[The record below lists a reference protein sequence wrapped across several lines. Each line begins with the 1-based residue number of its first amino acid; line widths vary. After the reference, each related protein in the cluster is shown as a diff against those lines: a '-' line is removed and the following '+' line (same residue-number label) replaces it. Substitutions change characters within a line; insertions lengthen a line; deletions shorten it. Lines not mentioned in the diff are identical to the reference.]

1 MAKTSLET
9 TTEALRMIGVVAVDE
24 SPTAAEHERAK
35 QHLEAVF
42 AELDDRIGIA
52 AEWTIETIP
61 DRLWPFMAAAV
72 GGSVCTAYGKPELT
86 GMRQYGISG
95 VCADE
100 FGNEVSQPTMAQFF

>member
-9 TTEALRMIGVVAVDE
+9 TTEALRMIGVAAVDE
-24 SPTAAEHERAK
+24 SPAAPDHERAK

-42 AELDDRIGIA
+42 SELDDRIGIA

-72 GGSVCTAYGKPELT
+72 AGSVCTSYGMPQYT
-86 GMRQYGISG
+86 GLRDYGIRM

-100 FGNEVSQPTMAQFF
+100 FGNEVRRPTEAQFF

>member
-9 TTEALRMIGVVAVDE
+9 TTEALRLIGVTAVDE
-24 SPTAAEHERAK
+24 SPVAADHARAK

-61 DRLWPFMAAAV
+61 DRLWPFMASAV
-72 GGSVCTAYGKPELT
+72 AGSVCTAYGMPQYT
-86 GMRQYGISG
+86 GLRDYGIRM

-100 FGNEVSQPTMAQFF
+100 FGNELRQSTKAEFF